1 MKSPEINNE
10 FLSFLVEIDIMSLK
24 TELAKLDK
32 KQLIELV
39 ADLYKK
45 NKAVQEYLNFFIKP
59 DEDGL
64 FEKYKIKVYEAFFP
78 KRGFGHNLKQG
89 KQAISDFKKLG
100 PSECFV
106 ADLMLFYVE
115 TGVQFTNDF
124 GDIDQTFY
132 SSLESTFAAALKVMK
147 KEDVLDKFKDRA
159 AGVLKNTQNIGWW
172 FHETLSDTFYEF
184 YE

>member
-1 MKSPEINNE
+1 
-10 FLSFLVEIDIMSLK
+10 MSLK
-24 TELAKLDK
+24 PELLKLDK
-32 KQLIELV
+32 KQLIELI

-45 NKAVQEYLNFFIKP
+45 NKSVQEYLDFFIKP

-64 FEKYKIKVYEAFFP
+64 FEKYKMKVYEAFFP
-78 KRGFGHNLKQG
+78 KRGFGYSLKQG

-100 PSECFV
+100 PSEHLV

-115 TGVQFTNDF
+115 TGVEFTNDF
-124 GDIDQTFY
+124 GDIDATFY
-132 SSLESTFAAALKVMK
+132 SSLESTFAAALKIMK

-159 AGVLKNTQNIGWW
+159 ARILKDTKNTGWG
-172 FHETLSDTFYEF
+172 FHDVLCDTFYQF